1 MTVRDLL
8 ENALI
13 GAVSMNN
20 QTELDQI
27 KDLLRRWKSEYDTD
41 VELISFAQAFP
52 DDEMLITDPDLPF

>member
-20 QTELDQI
+20 QIELDQI

-52 DDEMLITDPDLPF
+52 DDEMRITDPDLPF

>member
-20 QTELDQI
+20 QIELEQI
-27 KDLLRRWKSEYDTD
+27 KDLLRRWKIEYNTD
-41 VELISFAQAFP
+41 IELVSFAQAFP
-52 DDEMLITDPDLPF
+52 DEQLLITDPDLPF

>member
-20 QTELDQI
+20 QMELDQI
-27 KDLLRRWKSEYDTD
+27 KDLLRRWKSEYHTD

>member
-13 GAVSMNN
+13 GAVDLNN
-20 QTELDQI
+20 QIERDQI
-27 KDLLRRWKSEYDTD
+27 RDLLRRWKSEYDTD
-41 VELISFAQAFP
+41 VELISFAQQFP

>member
-20 QTELDQI
+20 QIELDQI

-41 VELISFAQAFP
+41 VELVSFAQAFP

>member
-20 QTELDQI
+20 QIELDQI
-27 KDLLRRWKSEYDTD
+27 KDLLRIWKREYDTD

-52 DDEMLITDPDLPF
+52 DDQMLITDPDLPF

>member
-20 QTELDQI
+20 QIELDQI
-27 KDLLRRWKSEYDTD
+27 KDLLRRWKSEYETD

>member
-20 QTELDQI
+20 QIELDQI
-27 KDLLRRWKSEYDTD
+27 KDLLRRWKSEYNTD
-41 VELISFAQAFP
+41 VELISFAQAYP
-52 DDEMLITDPDLPF
+52 DDEILFTDSF

>member
-20 QTELDQI
+20 QMELDQI
-27 KDLLRRWKSEYDTD
+27 KDLLRRWKSEYNTD
-41 VELISFAQAFP
+41 VELISFTQAFP
-52 DDEMLITDPDLPF
+52 DDEMLITDPDIPF

>member
-13 GAVSMNN
+13 GAVDLNN
-20 QTELDQI
+20 QIERDQI
-27 KDLLRRWKSEYDTD
+27 RDLLRRWKSEYDTD
-41 VELISFAQAFP
+41 VELISFAQHFP